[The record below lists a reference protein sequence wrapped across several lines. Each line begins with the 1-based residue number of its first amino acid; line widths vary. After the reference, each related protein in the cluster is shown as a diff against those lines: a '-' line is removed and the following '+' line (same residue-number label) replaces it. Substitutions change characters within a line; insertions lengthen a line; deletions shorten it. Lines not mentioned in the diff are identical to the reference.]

1 MSIDQ
6 ARRPDVPLPG
16 YYATRLVKGGPEVGC
31 RIVFD
36 EGLWVVLISGAP
48 TSLRALDEPWRI
60 PWMERCAFSRRI
72 SETEYDTLLHAATT
86 ARPGEPA
93 ADPLKAVSWRDA
105 PSLY

>member
-1 MSIDQ
+1 MTIDQ
-6 ARRPDVPLPG
+6 SRTAEVPVPG
-16 YYATRLVKGGPEVGC
+16 FYATRLVKGGPEVGC

-36 EGLWVVLISGAP
+36 AGLWVALVNGVP
-48 TSLRALDEPWRI
+48 THPSAQAAPWRI

-72 SETEYDTLLHAATT
+72 GEAEYDTLLHAAAT

-93 ADPLKAVSWRDA
+93 ADPLKPVRWRDA

>member
-6 ARRPDVPLPG
+6 RRTADVPIPG
-16 YYATRLVKGGPEVGC
+16 FYATKLVKGGPEVGC

-36 EGLWVVLISGAP
+36 AGLWVVLVSGVP
-48 TSLRALDEPWRI
+48 TSESAKAEPWRI

-72 SETEYDTLLHAATT
+72 SENEYETLIHAAAT

-93 ADPLKAVSWRDA
+93 ASPLQPVRWRDA